1 MSVIELQPVHLTRYQ
16 TNTYTLCSIMS
27 RCQDITSNVYHI
39 EPLFQFFYCLLLEFN
54 SYKYKC
60 VFPVLRFNSL
70 YHHTN
75 TGNTVIHILYRLILY
90 KIAYIN
96 DYITIDVNIC
106 IEYVLLK
113 VLLYIIVDNL
123 YIYICTRLT

>member
-75 TGNTVIHILYRLILY
+75 TGNT
-90 KIAYIN
+90 YIV
-96 DYITIDVNIC
+96 YIRRQSV
-106 IEYVLLK
+106 
-113 VLLYIIVDNL
+113 
-123 YIYICTRLT
+123 YIYMYTTNMTNLLPRLQRTPGEGRTTIVPRPPLPPGV